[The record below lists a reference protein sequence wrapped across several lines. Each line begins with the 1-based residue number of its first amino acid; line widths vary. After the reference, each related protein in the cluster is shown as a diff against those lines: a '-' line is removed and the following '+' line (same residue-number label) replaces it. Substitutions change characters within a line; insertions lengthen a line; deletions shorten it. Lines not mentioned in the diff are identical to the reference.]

1 MKLNGLRIAISGAAL
16 TIAVMFAI
24 TIGLSS
30 SAQAQYRDYNGRYDN
45 GRYNNGRYDNGRYNN
60 GQYGYQQWSR
70 ERVRDY
76 AMKLAY
82 HNAYTE
88 AGRERDSR
96 RRPNYRD
103 MPGYRDDTNG
113 YLAWMGHQNDYREAY
128 RRGYEMGFNES
139 LQGRPRR
146 YDRND
151 VERVLGS
158 DLERTYDNNPY
169 NDRSGRDRDWRD
181 RDGDGRGGRNDIY
194 RIAQQNGYNDGLRSG
209 QSERNSRRSFDYQND
224 DRYRDASSGYRSEY
238 GNRDQYRQA
247 YREGYQRGYEE
258 GYRQN
263 NRGRFPWPF

>member
-1 MKLNGLRIAISGAAL
+1 MALAVMRGRIKMKLNGLRRTISGAAL
-16 TIAVMFAI
+16 TIAVMFGI

-30 SAQAQYRDYNGRYDN
+30 SVQAQYRDYNGRYDN
-45 GRYNNGRYDNGRYNN
+45 GRN
-60 GQYGYQQWSR
+60 GYQQWSR

-103 MPGYRDDTNG
+103 MPGYRNDDNG
-113 YLAWMGHQNDYREAY
+113 YLSWMGYRDDYRQAY

-169 NDRSGRDRDWRD
+169 NDRSGRDRDWND
-181 RDGDGRGGRNDIY
+181 RDGNWRGGRNDIY

-209 QSERNSRRSFDYQND
+209 QSERNSRRSFDYRND
-224 DRYRDASSGYRSEY
+224 DRYRDASSGYRSDY

-263 NRGRFPWPF
+263 NRGGRFPWPF

>member
-1 MKLNGLRIAISGAAL
+1 MTLAVVRGRIKMKLNGLKRTISGAAL

-30 SAQAQYRDYNGRYDN
+30 SVQAQYRDYNGRYDN
-45 GRYNNGRYDNGRYNN
+45 GRN
-60 GQYGYQQWSR
+60 GYQQWSR
-70 ERVRDY
+70 DRVRDY
-76 AMKLAY
+76 ALKLAY

-103 MPGYRDDTNG
+103 MPGYRNDDNG
-113 YLAWMGHQNDYREAY
+113 YLSWMGYRDDYRQAY

-146 YDRND
+146 YDRDD

-169 NDRSGRDRDWRD
+169 NDRSGRDRDWND
-181 RDGDGRGGRNDIY
+181 RDGNWRGGRNDIY

-209 QSERNSRRSFDYQND
+209 QSERNSRRSFDYRND
-224 DRYRDASSGYRSEY
+224 DRYRDASNGYRSDY

-263 NRGRFPWPF
+263 NRGGRFPWPF